1 MKQVLCAYLVRGD
14 GRVLEMPTDELRV
27 AIDHLMQAG
36 IAQEQSSSSDR
47 AAVYEFLQ
55 TLKQN
60 MRASRDE
67 GLVSFDSGYASI

>member
-14 GRVLEMPTDELRV
+14 GRVLEMPTDELLV

-36 IAQEQSSSSDR
+36 IAQGQSTSSDR

-67 GLVSFDSGYASI
+67 GLASME